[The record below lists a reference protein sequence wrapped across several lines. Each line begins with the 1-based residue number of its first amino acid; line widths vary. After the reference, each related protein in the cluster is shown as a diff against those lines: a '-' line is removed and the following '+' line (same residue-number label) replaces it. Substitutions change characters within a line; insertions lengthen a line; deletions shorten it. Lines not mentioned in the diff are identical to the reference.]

1 MLMMILH
8 KMAMLVSSFT
18 CYLDGFPIIQGY
30 ILLSL
35 MLNLFWDDITMPL
48 KIIQASELDP
58 TVAAPL
64 ISPCDSRHET
74 GQLATGWL
82 IVSK

>member
-1 MLMMILH
+1 
-8 KMAMLVSSFT
+8 
-18 CYLDGFPIIQGY
+18 
-30 ILLSL
+30 

-48 KIIQASELDP
+48 MTIQASELDP

-74 GQLATGWL
+74 GQLATG
-82 IVSK
+82 

>member
-1 MLMMILH
+1 MLMMILN
-8 KMAMLVSSFT
+8 KMAMLVLELHLY
-18 CYLDGFPIIQGY
+18 YLDDFPVIQGY

-48 KIIQASELDP
+48 MTIQASELDP

-74 GQLATGWL
+74 GQLATG
-82 IVSK
+82 